1 MPAMSM
7 STTITMASFLDI
19 PRSKSSSKI
28 LGSSSESAGRFLI
41 SSKVLLRYLI
51 AVLVESLKNETNY
64 S

>member
-1 MPAMSM
+1 MPAMSI

-51 AVLVESLKNETNY
+51 AVLIVS
-64 S
+64 